1 MSKYHPPVDLVFDYT
16 AGSLPEPVSLAVA
29 SHLALCS
36 DCLDVGHAIEDV
48 GGALLEAV
56 DPADVSEESLVAM
69 MSRLDEPMV
78 EVAYTAL
85 DVDEATRKVAPE
97 PLLPYL
103 GRGLDHLA
111 WRKVGRMFEQ
121 AELVAAGGFKAML
134 MRLKPGAVMPV
145 HTHRGSECTLV
156 LAGGYKDKG
165 KQFLRGDF
173 DFKDPSHEH
182 QPVVDPDGECL
193 CLVALDAPV
202 KLTGTVSRFF
212 NPLLKM

>member
-1 MSKYHPPVDLVFDYT
+1 MSKHHPPADLVFDYA

-36 DCLDVGHAIEDV
+36 DCAEVGHAIEDV
-48 GGALLEAV
+48 GGALLEV
-56 DPADVSEESLVAM
+56 VEPFDVADDALDAI
-69 MSRLDEPMV
+69 MSRLDEPMAETTHTAA
-78 EVAYTAL
+78 EV
-85 DVDEATRKVAPE
+85 DQATRMVAPQ

-103 GRGLDHLA
+103 GRGFEYLA
-111 WRKVGRMFEQ
+111 WRRVGRMFEQ

-182 QPVVDPDGECL
+182 QPIVDPDGECL

-212 NPLLKM
+212 NPLLKI